1 MPWNEPGKPRD
12 PWRGGDQQPPDLDEV
27 FASLRARLSRWFGGG
42 RGGDGAKRGSGGGGI
57 WPLVIIALLLWALF
71 NSVHVIDEAE
81 RGIVLTFGK
90 YSRTLLPGL
99 RLTMPPP
106 FETMA
111 KVNVSEVRSFVDRGR
126 MLTGNENLIEIG
138 FAVQYRVT
146 DPKHFLFNVRSPV
159 EMLGKA
165 AESAMREVIGTNDM
179 DFILEVGRGQVGAD
193 TRTLMQT
200 ILDRYETGIEVM
212 LFNLQEVKP
221 PPQVQEAFDD
231 VVKAREDQQR
241 FVNEAEAYAN
251 KILPE
256 ARGQAARIL
265 QEAEGYRAA
274 HVAQATGAAQRFE
287 LLLAAYRKA
296 PEVTRQRLYIETM
309 EDVLQRTPKVL
320 VDIEKGNPLI
330 YLPLDR
336 TSPGF
341 DGAVRMLP
349 PADAVSRGAGSGG
362 RAPPPPADPRS
373 RGREG
378 GR

>member
-27 FASLRARLSRWFGGG
+27 FASLKARLRRWFGGG
-42 RGGDGAKRGSGGGGI
+42 RESGTQKRGGGGI
-57 WPLVIIALLLWALF
+57 LPLVIIALVLWVLF
-71 NSVHVIDEAE
+71 NSVHIIDQAE
-81 RGIVLTFGK
+81 RGVVLTFGK
-90 YSRTLLPGL
+90 YNRTLMPGL

-106 FETMA
+106 FESIT

-138 FAVQYRVT
+138 FAVQYRVI
-146 DPKHFLFNVRSPV
+146 DPKDFLFNVRSPA
-159 EMLGKA
+159 EMLGEA
-165 AESAMREVIGTNDM
+165 AESAMREVVGTNDM
-179 DFILEVGRGQVGAD
+179 DFILEAGRDQVGAD
-193 TRTLMQT
+193 TRALMQT
-200 ILDRYETGIEVM
+200 ILDRYSTGIEVS

-221 PPQVQEAFDD
+221 PSQVQEAFDD

-251 KILPE
+251 KIIPE
-256 ARGQAARIL
+256 ARGQAARVL

-274 HVAQATGAAQRFE
+274 QVARATGATQRFE
-287 LLLAAYRKA
+287 LLLAAYRQA
-296 PEVTRQRLYIETM
+296 PEVTRQRMYIEAM

-320 VDIEKGNPLI
+320 IDIEKGNPLI
-330 YLPLDR
+330 YLPLDEAR
-336 TSPGF
+336 SGY
-341 DGAVRMLP
+341 DGGLRMLP
-349 PADAVSRGAGSGG
+349 PADAASRGAESAG
-362 RAPPPPADPRS
+362 RTPPAADPRS